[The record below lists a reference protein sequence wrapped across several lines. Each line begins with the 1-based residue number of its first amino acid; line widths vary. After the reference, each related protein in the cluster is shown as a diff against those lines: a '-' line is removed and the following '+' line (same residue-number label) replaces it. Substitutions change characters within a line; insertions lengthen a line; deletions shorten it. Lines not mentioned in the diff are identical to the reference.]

1 VIRRLWPLLVALAAS
16 AHDVKH
22 PLQEALRLT
31 PQRIFLR
38 VDYEVAAGE
47 GARAL
52 RQAFDR
58 NHDGALDPGE
68 QHDLAEHLART
79 ATLRTKLT
87 VDGLPVS
94 LQRDAVRPEK
104 TDFPPTSD
112 ALLAARIELSGPWP
126 PGTGNWL
133 GRRKLVLTDE
143 DPSGHV
149 SVSARCD
156 DCRIIESNSGLN
168 DHGQVVVASTP
179 LELLVKP

>member
-1 VIRRLWPLLVALAAS
+1 M
-16 AHDVKH
+16 KH
-22 PLQEALRLT
+22 PLQEGLRLT

-38 VDYEVAAGE
+38 VDYEVPAGE

-79 ATLRTKLT
+79 ATLRTRVA
-87 VDGLPVS
+87 VDGVDAPLV
-94 LQRDAVRPEK
+94 RDAVRPEK
-104 TDFPPTSD
+104 VDLPAGSD
-112 ALLAARIELSGPWP
+112 ALLAVRVELSAAWP
-126 PGTGNWL
+126 SGKGDWR

-149 SVSARCD
+149 PVSASCENCQISD
-156 DCRIIESNSGLN
+156 SNSGLWAKGPPEKLLGA
-168 DHGQVVVASTP
+168 HTP
-179 LELLVKP
+179 LELTIR